1 MRQDIHAPLEFL
13 CIVFIRMWAKDMT
26 FVEMQ
31 LVGLFVSFFFQIVFM
46 FVVSISGSIGF
57 MMVILED
64 LRV

>member
-1 MRQDIHAPLEFL
+1 M
-13 CIVFIRMWAKDMT
+13 FIRMWAKDMT